1 MESKDD
7 IISKIAAEIQLHV
20 ENEGS
25 GHDWW
30 HIYRVWQTAKHI
42 AKEDKLDTFIVETAA
57 LLHDIA
63 DWKENNL
70 DSDVGGVKT
79 REFLLK
85 YALSPAEIDQI
96 SDIVANISF
105 KGIETAAQK
114 LTSLEGRAVW
124 DADKLDA
131 IGAIGIIRC
140 FTFGGKKGMP
150 IHDPKSEADARAF
163 GKRLSNTSIDHFYE
177 KLLLLKD
184 LMFTNTGKKLA
195 LGRHRYMEEFLER
208 FYKEWEGEA

>member
-1 MESKDD
+1 MDK
-7 IISKIAAEIQLHV
+7 IISQIAERVKQQFL
-20 ENEGS
+20 NEGS

-30 HIYRVWQTAKHI
+30 HIYRVWQTAKTI
-42 AKEDKLDTFIVETAA
+42 AEKDNLNSTVVEIAA

-70 DSDVGGVKT
+70 DSSLGGKRVHEILSSYKVSDEDVKHI
-79 REFLLK
+79 
-85 YALSPAEIDQI
+85 AS
-96 SDIVANISF
+96 IVENISF
-105 KGIETAAQK
+105 KGISDKDSK
-114 LTSLEGRAVW
+114 LTTEEGKAVW

-140 FTFGGKKGMP
+140 FTFGGKKGIP
-150 IHDPKSEADARAF
+150 IHEPNSNADAREF

-184 LMFTNTGKKLA
+184 MMYTKTGKELA
-195 LGRHRYMEEFLER
+195 VERHNYMLTFLDR
-208 FYKEWEGEA
+208 FYKEWEGKS